1 MCILISLLKLMR
13 NIPKYHFL
21 SEGVLL
27 NSIMDIHFSKA
38 ERGADQNRMGVN
50 VRGGAVTI
58 FYFAEVINEWP
69 LTGRIIETRLRTWNF
84 WFAHFMYQSYFR
96 LIIYRFQ
103 IHLLLLVYK
112 LNSSVFLFFG
122 FSNIWENILTC
133 IMWVIQDAC
142 Y

>member
-1 MCILISLLKLMR
+1 MR

-58 FYFAEVINEWP
+58 FYFAEVINE
-69 LTGRIIETRLRTWNF
+69 
-84 WFAHFMYQSYFR
+84 
-96 LIIYRFQ
+96 
-103 IHLLLLVYK
+103 
-112 LNSSVFLFFG
+112 
-122 FSNIWENILTC
+122 
-133 IMWVIQDAC
+133 
-142 Y
+142 